1 VASTDEPQNIKIGGA
16 GRKFWVFLVPTIIL
30 IISIAVTF
38 FFPNSIPPGSLAITP
53 NIDPAS
59 GSPLLLEP
67 MALILQSIVN
77 GVTYGGITLIIGAI
91 VALRRR

>member
-1 VASTDEPQNIKIGGA
+1 MASTDEPQKIKIGGA
-16 GRKFWVFLVPTIIL
+16 GRKFWVFLLPTIIL

-38 FFPNSIPPGSLAITP
+38 FFPNSSPPGSLAVTH

-67 MALILQSIVN
+67 MTLILQSIVN
-77 GVTYGGITLIIGAI
+77 GVTYGGITLITGAI
-91 VALRRR
+91 YVIKRR